1 MKTTLKTRIA
11 ILAAAACR
19 ALSTPLVQAQDAPKP
34 MRGADVSAADQAPEA
49 KKYLGGKPGGQEKVA
64 RTYRD
69 QPPVIPHAV
78 ENFDEITLE
87 ENQCLTCHSAETYKK

>member
-1 MKTTLKTRIA
+1 
-11 ILAAAACR
+11 
-19 ALSTPLVQAQDAPKP
+19 

-87 ENQCLTCHSAETYKK
+87 ENQCLSLPQRGYVQEEKSAQDWRQPFPRSRRQGTSNYLSTAP